1 MWETKPELVMVELEV
16 VALIMNT
23 KCLLVQL
30 IVRSSIVNV
39 VIDFA
44 RVPSDDVLS
53 LLQLVDEMV
62 QLDKVNP
69 VFGQVDVATV
79 LIIFRTQE
87 NFNHSLG
94 FLVRIDVNLVGE
106 RFMVEAFLGN
116 MDLETILNEFLRS
129 DVDSIAQISVEVV
142 EVGNQSIDFYVLYM
156 NTMVR

>member
-1 MWETKPELVMVELEV
+1 MVELEV
-16 VALIMNT
+16 VALIMNS
-23 KCLLVQL
+23 KCLLVHL

-44 RVPSDDVLS
+44 RIPSDDVLS

-69 VFGQVDVATV
+69 VFGQVDVASV
-79 LIIFRTQE
+79 FVIFRTQE
-87 NFNHSLG
+87 NFNHSFG